1 MREGNGG
8 IFLVEIQIWSS
19 VDAWTCDMN
28 HFKFISAAINTFEQ
42 GLEKR

>member
-1 MREGNGG
+1 MREGNDG

-28 HFKFISAAINTFEQ
+28 LFKFISAINTFGQ
-42 GLEKR
+42 GPEKR